1 MLYRNE
7 IGINLN
13 TKEYLDRE
21 KNTFDLSKEM
31 ITNDIGLDYM
41 VGYREGYKEAYGQVR
56 NILEDL
62 GLLLIPEYIL
72 HQINLWDLVYIINQ
86 FEYTDEEIDI
96 RIKAKKA
103 DFDMYIEVGE
113 KDSEDIRESIYDEY
127 YSMHKIKSR
136 TFINELLNKITMD
149 KKLSKLKN

>member
-1 MLYRNE
+1 MLYRNK

-96 RIKAKKA
+96 RIKSKKA
-103 DFDMYIEVGE
+103 DFDMYIELGE

-127 YSMHKIKSR
+127 YSMDKIKSR
-136 TFINELLNKITMD
+136 TFINELLNKITVD
-149 KKLSKLKN
+149 KKISKLKN